1 MKKSTDNKE
10 RILIALKKARTS
22 LEKIIPMVEQ
32 EKNCFSIIQQN
43 LAIIGLL
50 KNTNLLM
57 LESYMRQH
65 LDGANKNKISR
76 HDFETMQTEILKIIR
91 TAQNK

>member
-1 MKKSTDNKE
+1 MKKSTDNRE

-57 LESYMRQH
+57 LESYMHQH
-65 LDGANKNKISR
+65 INGANKNKISR
-76 HDFETMQTEILKIIR
+76 RDLETMQAEILKIVR

>member
-1 MKKSTDNKE
+1 MQKLTDNKE
-10 RILIALKKARTS
+10 RIAIALKKALAS

-32 EKNCFSIIQQN
+32 KKDCFSIIQQN

-57 LESYMRQH
+57 LESYMDQH
-65 LDGANKNKISR
+65 LGLMNKNKSSR
-76 HDFETMQTEILKIIR
+76 RDLETIRTEVLKIVR

>member
-1 MKKSTDNKE
+1 MKKSTANKE

-57 LESYMRQH
+57 LESYMQQH
-65 LDGANKNKISR
+65 LDSANKNKLSR
-76 HDFETMQTEILKIIR
+76 RNFETMQTEILKIIR

>member
-1 MKKSTDNKE
+1 MQKLTNPKE
-10 RILIALKKARTS
+10 RIAIGLKKALAS

-32 EKNCFSIIQQN
+32 EKDCFSIIQQN

-57 LESYMRQH
+57 LESYMDQH
-65 LDGANKNKISR
+65 IGLMNKNNLSR
-76 HDFETMQTEILKIIR
+76 RDLETLRTEILKIVR

>member
-1 MKKSTDNKE
+1 MKKSTNNKE
-10 RILIALKKARTS
+10 RIAIALKKASAS
-22 LEKIIPMVEQ
+22 LEKIIPMVDQ
-32 EKNCFSIIQQN
+32 GKDCFLIIQQN

-57 LESYMRQH
+57 LESYIDQH
-65 LDGANKNKISR
+65 IDPDKKISR
-76 HDFETMQTEILKIIR
+76 RELESMHTEILKIVR